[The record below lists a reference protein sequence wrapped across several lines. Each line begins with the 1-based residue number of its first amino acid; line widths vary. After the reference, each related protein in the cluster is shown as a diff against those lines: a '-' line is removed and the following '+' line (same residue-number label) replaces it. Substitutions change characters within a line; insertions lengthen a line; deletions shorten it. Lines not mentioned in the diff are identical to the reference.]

1 MFKKHIIIT
10 GGNSGIGFHAAMQ
23 SSFHKD
29 CLVTIICRNKERAEK
44 ACNDILKAGGNN
56 IDYITADLSNMQSV
70 RAAVNIFKSRY
81 NHLDVL
87 INNAA
92 DFDISCRKRN
102 ITADGFENQ
111 FAVNVAA
118 PYLLSCLFKDYLI
131 NSSNGKLSIFQ
142 VKGYA
147 YFHLLSLILIT

>member
-1 MFKKHIIIT
+1 
-10 GGNSGIGFHAAMQ
+10 
-23 SSFHKD
+23 
-29 CLVTIICRNKERAEK
+29 
-44 ACNDILKAGGNN
+44 
-56 IDYITADLSNMQSV
+56 MQSV

-92 DFDISCRKRN
+92 DFDISCRN

-131 NSSNGKLSIFQ
+131 NSSNGKIINISS
-142 VKGYA
+142 KG
-147 YFHLLSLILIT
+147 SKSK